1 MRIILATALIRFL
14 SIIPLRLLHAL
25 AVPMGWILRVVPW
38 RRHSVI
44 AVNLALCFPDLDRH
58 ERERLHRRHLIEM
71 MRLVLESG
79 AVWYWSGKRLER
91 HIRNVEGWE
100 QVEAAHGN
108 GRGVIF
114 VGAHF
119 GNWEILPLWISRHV
133 DLAALYRA
141 PRAPA
146 IDRRITASR
155 GRFGARMIASG
166 SPAMR
171 QMLATLRKGGAI
183 GLLADQQPKQGE
195 GVFVPFF
202 GVPALTMTLV
212 NRLAQRTGCE
222 IFFAT
227 VRRVSGGWALR
238 FEHADETIAD
248 EDPVEGMRTMN
259 RWLESEVQSEPAQY
273 LWNYKRFS
281 LRPDGEPPPYPARK
295 RR

>member
-1 MRIILATALIRFL
+1 MRIILATALIRLL
-14 SIIPLRLLHAL
+14 SLIPLRLLHGL
-25 AVPMGWILRVVPW
+25 AVPMGWIFRIVPW

-44 AVNLALCFPDLDRH
+44 AVNLALCFPDLDRR

-79 AVWYWSGKRLER
+79 AVWYWSGKRLDR
-91 HIRNVEGWE
+91 HIKSIDGWE
-100 QVEAAHGN
+100 QVESVCRGD
-108 GRGVIF
+108 RGVIF

-119 GNWEILPLWISRHV
+119 GNWEILPLWVSRKV

-155 GRFGARMIASG
+155 SRFGARLIASG

-171 QMLATLRKGGAI
+171 KMLATLREGGAI
-183 GLLADQQPKQGE
+183 GMLADQQPKQGD

-212 NRLAQRTGCE
+212 NRLARRTGCA
-222 IFFAT
+222 IFFTSAQ
-227 VRRVSGGWALR
+227 RQPGGWALR
-238 FEHADETIAD
+238 FEQADEAIAD
-248 EDPVEGMRTMN
+248 DDPAKGMHTMN
-259 RWLESEVQSEPAQY
+259 RWLESEVLAEPAQY